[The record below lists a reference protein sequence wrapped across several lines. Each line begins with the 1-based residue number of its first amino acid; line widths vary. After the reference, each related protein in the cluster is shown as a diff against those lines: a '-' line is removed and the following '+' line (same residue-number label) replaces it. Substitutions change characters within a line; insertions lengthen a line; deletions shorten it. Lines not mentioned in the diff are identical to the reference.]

1 MSCGASL
8 FFSSLSTYLDG
19 GLRYLFTGLDVTVE
33 AVVGPIEDEVKVI
46 LAELITFGA
55 VLPVAAAA
63 LDFIS
68 LDLGSNFFSAYF
80 FNISSAS
87 YWL

>member
-1 MSCGASL
+1 LSCGASL
-8 FFSSLSTYLDG
+8 FLSSLSTYLDG
-19 GLRYLFTGLDVTVE
+19 GLRYIFTGLDVTVE
-33 AVVGPIEDEVKVI
+33 AAVGPIEGEVKVI

-55 VLPVAAAA
+55 VLPPAAA

-68 LDLGSNFFSAYF
+68 LDLGSNFFSEYY

-87 YWL
+87 YCV